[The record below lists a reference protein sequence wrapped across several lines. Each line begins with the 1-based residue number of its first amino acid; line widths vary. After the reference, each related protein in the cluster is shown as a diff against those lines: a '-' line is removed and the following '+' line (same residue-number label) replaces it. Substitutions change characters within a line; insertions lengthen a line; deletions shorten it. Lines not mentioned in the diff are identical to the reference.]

1 MTTSRTRPGTATLTA
16 GPASDPAD
24 RPVTRGLLT
33 AGAAAGPL
41 FLVAGLAQA
50 LTRDAFDLTRN
61 ALSQLSLGTLGW
73 IQIAVFVVT
82 GALAVAGAVGT
93 RRALRG
99 APGGVWA
106 PRLIGVFG
114 ASFLVAGVFRADPG
128 HGFPSGTPDGAP
140 ASMSAEGGVHMAAA
154 TLGFLALCAAFL
166 VLGRFFAAEGRRGYA
181 LASRVVPLVM
191 LAGSSAASVSM
202 PAFTA
207 SAGLGLLW
215 LTAVSLRL
223 ADRR

>member
-1 MTTSRTRPGTATLTA
+1 MTTTRNRPPTTGTDPGSPT
-16 GPASDPAD
+16 AD
-24 RPVTRGLLT
+24 RAVTRGLLT

-41 FLVAGLAQA
+41 FLTAGLTQA
-50 LTRDAFDLTRN
+50 LTRDGFDLTRN
-61 ALSQLSLGTLGW
+61 ALSQLSLGALGW
-73 IQIAVFVVT
+73 IQVAVFLLT

-99 APGGVWA
+99 GPGGVWA

-114 ASFLVAGVFRADPG
+114 ASFLVAGIFRADPG
-128 HGFPSGTPDGAP
+128 HGFPPGTPDGAP
-140 ASMSAEGGVHMAAA
+140 ASMSAEGSVHMAAA

-181 LASRVVPLVM
+181 LASRVVPVVV
-191 LAGSSAASVSM
+191 LAGSSAAAVSM

-215 LTAVSLRL
+215 LTAVALRL
-223 ADRR
+223 TDRR